1 MAIEYDLACF
11 HLQNGNG
18 ERHLIQ
24 QVVIVVDARKES
36 NVDGAEDHTDVGA
49 VRDEAAEDGSWE
61 PAARHLNIQLMAFL
75 EASIWIEMWS
85 VNLHVVIFLFER
97 QGQIDDQ
104 VFGTADAEVW
114 MQNRNLWLL

>member
-1 MAIEYDLACF
+1 MAIEYDFACF

-24 QVVIVVDARKES
+24 LVVIVVDARKES

-61 PAARHLNIQLMAFL
+61 PAARNLNIQLMAFL

-114 MQNRNLWLL
+114 MQNCNLWLL